1 MSSARRCLLLIAL
14 YVPPPLVVSVMAQKQ
29 TPPAPRKLSLSAAL
43 VLTPEFC
50 ATVNKK
56 GHEAFL
62 GGSEKFPVGKTA
74 CNELEPVLKEIFTSL
89 TRVDDSSKAGDAQV
103 VLEPS
108 FADVGATQRAF
119 AFSNRELVVLVEW
132 TVRDQSGKVVWLE
145 TAQGS
150 AKRHIGNAFTHGN
163 NLKHIVEDSV
173 RDMAEQSAAKMS
185 SAPQLLKLSAQPV
198 K

>member
-1 MSSARRCLLLIAL
+1 MSSARRCLLLVAL
-14 YVPPPLVVSVMAQKQ
+14 YGSPLLVVSVTARNQ
-29 TPPAPRKLSLSAAL
+29 TPQALPKLALTAAL

-62 GGSEKFPVGKTA
+62 GGSEKFAVGKTA
-74 CNELEPVLKEIFTSL
+74 CNELEPALNGVFTSL
-89 TRVDDSSKAGDAQV
+89 TRVDDSSKAGGVQL
-103 VLEPS
+103 VLEPR

-119 AFSNRELVVLVEW
+119 AFSKRELVVLVEW
-132 TVRDQSGKVVWLE
+132 TARDQSGKIVWLD

-150 AKRHIGNAFTHGN
+150 AKRHIGNAFTYGS

-185 SAPQLLKLSAQPV
+185 SSPQLLKLSAQPV